1 MADKKAVFFTDSDCE
16 LPLRI
21 VKELHIDNLI
31 TMPYT
36 ICGEEH
42 FYDFGED
49 YNAKKFFDL
58 VRQGNMPITSGL
70 NAEMYKDYFEKFFAE
85 GCDILYV
92 SFSSKM
98 SGTFQSMDMAV
109 KELSEKYPDA
119 KFRRYDSKG
128 ISMAAGLVVY
138 AAAKKFNE
146 GVPNDEICA
155 FLDEFVPRT
164 CACFSPYDL
173 TQLRRGGRLSA
184 AAAILGNILQLKP
197 IIRIDNEGKLYS
209 HAKVNGRNKAI
220 NYICDEVIANVTD
233 LDKYPIIVLNAD
245 CPADAEKVIRKL
257 RAALPDAEIWS
268 EDVGPVIGTHC
279 GPDTIACC
287 YVGTKR
293 DI

>member
-1 MADKKAVFFTDSDCE
+1 MAVFFTDSDCE
-16 LPLRI
+16 LPLRV
-21 VKELHIDNLI
+21 VKELGIKNLI

-49 YNAKKFFDL
+49 YDPKKFYDL
-58 VRQGNMPITSGL
+58 IRQGNIPITSGL
-70 NAEMYKDYFEKFFAE
+70 NAEMYKEYFEPFFKAGE
-85 GCDILYV
+85 DILYV

-98 SGTFQSMDMAV
+98 SSTFASMDVAV
-109 KELSEKYPDA
+109 KELSEKYPAA
-119 KFRRYDSKG
+119 KFRRFDSKG

-138 AAAKKFNE
+138 AAAKMFNE
-146 GVPNDEICA
+146 GASNDEICA
-155 FLDEFVPRT
+155 FLEDFAPRT
-164 CACFSPYDL
+164 NACFSPYDL

-184 AAAILGNILQLKP
+184 VSAILGNILQLKP

-209 HAKVNGRNKAI
+209 HAKVNGRLKAI

-233 LDKYPIIVLNAD
+233 IDKYPIIVLNAD
-245 CPADAEKVIRKL
+245 CQKDADRVVQKI

-268 EDVGPVIGTHC
+268 ESVGPVIGTHC
-279 GPDTIACC
+279 GPDTIAVC
-287 YVGTKR
+287 YVGSKR

>member
-1 MADKKAVFFTDSDCE
+1 MAVFFTDSDCE
-16 LPLRI
+16 LPLRV
-21 VKELHIDNLI
+21 VKELKIEHLI

-36 ICGEEH
+36 ICGKEH

-49 YNAKKFFDL
+49 YDPKAFYDL
-58 VRQGNMPITSGL
+58 IRQGNMPITSGL
-70 NAEMYKDYFEKFFAE
+70 NAEMYKEYFEPYFKAGE
-85 GCDILYV
+85 DILYV

-98 SGTFQSMDMAV
+98 SSTFASMDIAV
-109 KELSEKYPDA
+109 KELSEKYPNA
-119 KFRRYDSKG
+119 KFRRFDSKG

-146 GVPNDEICA
+146 GVPNDEICD
-155 FLDEFVPRT
+155 FLESFCLRT
-164 CACFSPYDL
+164 NACFSPYDL

-220 NYICDEVIANVTD
+220 NYICDEVVSNVTD
-233 LDKYPIIVLNAD
+233 LDKYPVIVLNAD
-245 CPADAEKVIRKL
+245 CPKDAEKVVGKL
-257 RAALPDAEIWS
+257 RAALPEAEIWS
-268 EDVGPVIGTHC
+268 ESVGPVIGTHC
-279 GPDTIACC
+279 GPDTIAVC